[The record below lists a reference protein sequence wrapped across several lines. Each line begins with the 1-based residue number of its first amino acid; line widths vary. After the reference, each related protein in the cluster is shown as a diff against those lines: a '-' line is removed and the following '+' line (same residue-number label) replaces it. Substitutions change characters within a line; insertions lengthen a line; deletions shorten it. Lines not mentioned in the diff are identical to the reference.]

1 MALFNPSS
9 RELTAKIVYYGPGL
23 SGKTSN
29 LQYIYDYMEEEARGR
44 MLSLTSD
51 ADRTI
56 LFDFLPLDMGDT
68 KDAKV
73 RIQLYTVPGQVFY
86 EETRKKVLTGADGV
100 VFVADSQK
108 KMAEAN
114 VHSLRQLKEHLESHG
129 VDFESV
135 PLVLQ
140 YNKRDLE
147 ETLDLEVMDEQ
158 LNPGSTP
165 FFEAIATEGV
175 GVEDTLKAI
184 SALVLRQLFARPLE
198 DYVSANGQNAASEPA
213 SEAAGSEIFA
223 SSDEMLESAQESAV
237 FDVLPG
243 EFDADES
250 AELLF
255 EEPGGGTEPFV
266 GTPEE
271 GREGEAIGLAGD
283 MELPDQETDSA
294 QGPSPS
300 VGVSAGETPSIHL
313 VPGQPVE
320 AVLDIMGT
328 KFRLK
333 ISLDPILEE

>member
-29 LQYIYDYMEEEARGR
+29 LKYIYEHMDEEARGR
-44 MLSLTSD
+44 MLSLTSE

-56 LFDFLPLDMGDT
+56 LFDFLPLEMGDT

-86 EETRKKVLTGADGV
+86 EETRKKVLKGADGV

-114 VHSLRQLKEHLESHG
+114 VHALQQLHEHLEANG
-129 VDFESV
+129 LAFEAL

-140 YNKRDLE
+140 YNKRDLKSI
-147 ETLDLEVMDEQ
+147 LDLEVIDEQ

-165 FFEAIATEGV
+165 FFEAVATEGV
-175 GVEDTLKAI
+175 GVEDTLRAI
-184 SALVLRQLFARPLE
+184 SALVLRDLFSRPLE
-198 DYVSANGQNAASEPA
+198 SYAAASAQQPA
-213 SEAAGSEIFA
+213 AAPLDEAEEIFPG
-223 SSDEMLESAQESAV
+223 SDEMLDSAQESAV

-243 EFDADES
+243 EFNTDDS

-255 EEPGGGTEPFV
+255 VEPGTDGEPF
-266 GTPEE
+266 
-271 GREGEAIGLAGD
+271 RESFSDPAA
-283 MELPDQETDSA
+283 ETHAERAAAS
-294 QGPSPS
+294 
-300 VGVSAGETPSIHL
+300 GETESPPLQAPPPENHDMAAEPSALHL
-313 VPGQPVE
+313 VPGQPME
-320 AVLDIMGT
+320 AVLDILGT
-328 KFRLK
+328 KFRLI
-333 ISLDPILEE
+333 ISLEPMPEE